1 MKNKKNFLS
10 FVLFLFVFFSFSQ
23 NWQQLP
29 GFPAAGRDDGS
40 VFIIGN
46 NVYCG
51 LGNAFGIGPSTDFYR
66 FNPVNDTWT
75 TYTVS
80 SLPALGRQYCCSF
93 AYNNFGYVVS
103 GVDANW
109 NATNQVWRYDTTT
122 NNWQQKTSMP
132 DSVQGAAC
140 FFINNKTYICGGRN
154 QANQCTKNVWEY
166 DVINNSWLKKNNMP
180 DGGRWR
186 ASAAVINNKG
196 YLIFGADASGK
207 FSNKLFEYDAG
218 LDVWTLIDSFPG
230 QGRTYTSM
238 CAVNNL
244 LVTAL
249 GIDSANS
256 VYNDCH
262 IYDIS
267 AHQWINQNPLPSF
280 GRKGCM
286 AFAFNNAMYITAG
299 IDGTNNRLTETWK
312 AGNINAI
319 GNHIQKNISL
329 NISPIPAT
337 EEIKFSI
344 EEVLCENIE
353 INITNAYG
361 KVFFQDIGKAQSG
374 TINISDF
381 SNGIYF
387 FRVKFNNEISTKKFI
402 VNK

>member
-1 MKNKKNFLS
+1 
-10 FVLFLFVFFSFSQ
+10 
-23 NWQQLP
+23 
-29 GFPAAGRDDGS
+29 
-40 VFIIGN
+40 
-46 NVYCG
+46 
-51 LGNAFGIGPSTDFYR
+51 
-66 FNPVNDTWT
+66 
-75 TYTVS
+75 
-80 SLPALGRQYCCSF
+80 
-93 AYNNFGYVVS
+93 
-103 GVDANW
+103 
-109 NATNQVWRYDTTT
+109 
-122 NNWQQKTSMP
+122 
-132 DSVQGAAC
+132 
-140 FFINNKTYICGGRN
+140 
-154 QANQCTKNVWEY
+154 
-166 DVINNSWLKKNNMP
+166 
-180 DGGRWR
+180 
-186 ASAAVINNKG
+186 
-196 YLIFGADASGK
+196 
-207 FSNKLFEYDAG
+207 
-218 LDVWTLIDSFPG
+218 LIDSFPG